1 MAVTAETRTSLI
13 GLSVA
18 MLGSAPGTDNLNTWV
33 GELNDGATL
42 EDIANDIAASDA
54 FQNAYPAF
62 LTNEEFATD
71 FLGSVMGSEV
81 SEELLGLA
89 VDIVVG
95 LLNDGLSRGVLALAI
110 VDALLAIDAAGDAH
124 PAAADLGAA
133 AAALANKVEV
143 AEYYTLDAR
152 IADPSVDAIAG
163 VTSDDDTVAAAKTAI
178 DDLGVEEVTGETF
191 ALTAGR
197 DDIVGTI
204 GDDLIYAEP
213 LGETRVQSLQAYD
226 AIDGGEGE
234 DTLAVYGDRADLVIT
249 NDRVSNV
256 EKLVIDTLGAV
267 DADVSGWDGLES
279 VEVARFGADVV
290 DGDDIDFV
298 KVVVNGASVSLGE
311 IPVVDTTII
320 GAGGALDL
328 SAGSGAA
335 VEIGSAGQTTS
346 VTVTGGKSVDVDNGY
361 GRQSETVTS
370 VSLDGVAR
378 DKGADGENGTS
389 PSANPDYNSSIQH
402 DDTNPRYLAE
412 DGTATNDEDSAARYG
427 ADISSVNVKSDAIES
442 VSLSN
447 TDAIVMVN
455 NDSDD
460 PEDLSVTV
468 DLFGA
473 HAWWATSG
481 ELWLAGDGS
490 AENVSINVAGDSDFV
505 LASGAIKTLNISGDA
520 GLKLAVADA
529 NGAAGSGTLETIAIS
544 GGGGVSLDVG
554 SMGELESID
563 ASDSSGNNRL
573 TGIGASVETVTGG
586 SGNDTVAVAAYN
598 NGGLMVD
605 LGEGDDT
612 FSGGASNRFSQIE
625 GGAGMDTLKLT
636 DGTTYEDS
644 SGNKYSIYS
653 GFEMLDVGGGSGAYD
668 LSVLGFDAVTVS
680 SDTGTDTTAVDL
692 QNVMRGTGLTVTGS
706 TGTDTT
712 TEAEVR
718 YIYSERED
726 GSFIGGGNG
735 GVVDVSL
742 LAIGYQDTATS
753 LIGVNSVTLTLDLG
767 DVTVDDQV
775 DEIRGIV
782 IDSNAIPDTYR
793 YAGPRDVPVAS
804 DYTNAIVIKG
814 NDALEEVKI
823 TGNARAVLSA
833 ATGSSALANVDF
845 VDATE
850 NTGGV
855 VVSLGAGN
863 AEEVSMYGGSGDD
876 HFTANNQTGVQG
888 NKLIGNGGN
897 DTLIGGTGV
906 DTLQGGAGTDTLTGG
921 TGNDVFD
928 FISVS
933 DSQLAFTSWGAA
945 YGYDTITDFTA
956 GEDTISLGRTLFN
969 SLPGGLK
976 QDIDLGDDN
985 AVGGS
990 GNDADTANISIDS
1003 EDADKSSSLRAYV
1016 ASNSDGFFE
1025 TPADNSDGFGGGFKK
1040 NSIAVVVEK
1049 YYRLAVAG
1057 ETATLDLNEEIAGN
1071 DSVSDNR
1078 TWIFIDVDGDGDFN
1092 AETDMVIALDGALII
1107 DTGDF
1112 TA

>member
-1 MAVTAETRTSLI
+1 
-13 GLSVA
+13 
-18 MLGSAPGTDNLNTWV
+18 MLGSAPGTDNLNAWV

-42 EDIANDIAASDA
+42 EDLANNIAASDA

-81 SEELLGLA
+81 SEELLGVA
-89 VDIVVG
+89 VGIVVG
-95 LLNDGLSRGVLALAI
+95 LLNDGMSRGALALAI

-124 PAAADLGAA
+124 PAAAELGAA

-152 IADPSVDAIAG
+152 IADPSADAIAG

-178 DDLGVEEVTGETF
+178 DGEGVEEETGETF
-191 ALTAGR
+191 ALTVGR
-197 DDIVGTI
+197 DDIVGTN

-213 LGETRVQSLQAYD
+213 LGETRVQSLQPYD

-234 DTLAVYGDRADLVIT
+234 DTLAVYGDSADLVIT

-267 DADVSGWDGLES
+267 NADVSGWDGLES
-279 VEVARFGADVV
+279 VEVARFGADV
-290 DGDDIDFV
+290 DGEPDDIDFV

-335 VEIGSAGQTTS
+335 VTIGSAGQTTS
-346 VTVTGGKSVDVDNGY
+346 VTVTGGKSVNIDNGY

-370 VSLDGVAR
+370 VSLDGVLR
-378 DKGADGENGTS
+378 NLGTDRGNGTS
-389 PSANPDYNSSIQH
+389 PVLNENFDDSQDAS
-402 DDTNPRYLAE
+402 DTNPRYLTAG
-412 DGTATNDEDSAARYG
+412 GTTTNDVDLAARYG
-427 ADISSVNVKSDAIES
+427 ADISSVNVDSDAIES

-520 GLKLAVADA
+520 GLKLAVANA
-529 NGAAGSGTLETIAIS
+529 NGTAGSGTLETIAIS

-598 NGGLMVD
+598 ASLMVD

-680 SDTGTDTTAVDL
+680 SDTGATAVEL

-712 TEAEVR
+712 TEAEVS

-742 LAIGYQDTATS
+742 LAIGNQDTATS

-767 DVTVDDQV
+767 DVTVVDQV

-793 YAGPRDVPVAS
+793 FAGPRDVPVAS

-833 ATGSSALANVDF
+833 ETGTSALANVDF

-956 GEDTISLGRTLFN
+956 NEDTISLGRTLFN

-976 QDIDLGDDN
+976 QAIDLGDDN
-985 AVGGS
+985 AVGGT
-990 GNDADTANISIDS
+990 GNNADTAIISIDS
-1003 EDADKSSSLRAYV
+1003 LDATKSFSLRAYV
-1016 ASNSDGFFE
+1016 DSNSDGLFE
-1025 TPADNSDGFGGGFKK
+1025 TEAENPDGLGGGFKK
-1040 NSIAVVVEK
+1040 NSIAVVVEN
-1049 YYRLAVAG
+1049 YYRLAG
-1057 ETATLDLNEEIAGN
+1057 DTETPTSGVDLDGDGTDDGIREE
-1071 DSVSDNR
+1071 R

-1092 AETDMVIALDGALII
+1092 AEIDMVIALEGALMI

-1112 TA
+1112 TI